1 MNMDRRQ
8 QLIQDSLD
16 GELSAAEESELRQL
30 VERSQ
35 DAAQELNQLEAIHT
49 LLQRPP
55 HERAPQRL
63 ASVIMARIA
72 QMVQQ
77 EHLQV
82 GEAELDEISQAMLNV
97 AISTVTVAT
106 LPLLVGAAW
115 LMLNQKSHPE
125 AIEAVLDQVATLI
138 ELVMDTMQVMLEQA
152 QQAFDED
159 PELAMAILTLIPATL
174 LVLVRQVLGIEG
186 EEEDQA

>member
-1 MNMDRRQ
+1 VNMDRRQ
-8 QLIQDSLD
+8 ELMQESLD
-16 GELSAAEESELRQL
+16 GQLSATEQSELQQL

-35 DAAQELNQLEAIHT
+35 EVAEELDQLEAVHT

-72 QMVQQ
+72 QMVREERLHKEQT
-77 EHLQV
+77 
-82 GEAELDEISQAMLNV
+82 ELDEVAEAMLNV
-97 AISTVTVAT
+97 AVSTVTVAT

-115 LMLNQKSHPE
+115 LMLNSKSHPE

-138 ELVMDTMQVMLEQA
+138 VLVMDTMQVMLEQA
-152 QQAFDED
+152 QEAFEED
-159 PELAMAILTLIPATL
+159 PELAMAILTLIPVTL
-174 LVLVRQVLGIEG
+174 LILVRQVLGIEDD
-186 EEEDQA
+186 EQDEA